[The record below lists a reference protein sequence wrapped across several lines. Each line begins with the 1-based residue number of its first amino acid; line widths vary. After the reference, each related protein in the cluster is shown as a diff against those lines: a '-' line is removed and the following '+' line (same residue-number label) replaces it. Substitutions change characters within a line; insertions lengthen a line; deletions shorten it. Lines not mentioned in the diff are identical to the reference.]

1 MAKTG
6 KVVAD
11 IPLDIGKFLLGCL
24 IGVAPLYFLLNLFLT
39 VRPGVLLAFVSAIG
53 ALVTMIY
60 CDEMEKIADVETHEN
75 DVGFFAR
82 HTLNVKKSGGRK
94 KKLQIKSYK
103 QKATKKYKKKIKK

>member
-1 MAKTG
+1 MA
-6 KVVAD
+6 AD

-82 HTLNVKKSGGRK
+82 HTLV
-94 KKLQIKSYK
+94 
-103 QKATKKYKKKIKK
+103 